1 MSASKAIRQL
11 IADTVALA
19 MEPGKLR
26 RCDRDTEQA
35 GPERGINKP
44 RIGGGMM
51 NKIKYSCFLVAMAA
65 GTASIAPAPA
75 QTFPNK
81 PVRWIL
87 PYPPGG
93 GSDTIARPFARKLSE
108 NIGQQVIIDNRGGA
122 GGNIG
127 MEAAARAAPDGHTVV
142 MGLTAQLAVNPALF
156 PKIPYDPI
164 RDFEPIMLLANGGY
178 LLVAHPSLPVKTV
191 TDLIAIARKRPG
203 ELLYAS
209 SGNGSGGHLASELF
223 NAMAGIRT
231 THVPYKGGAQA
242 MVDTMAGQTQLLF
255 TPPISS
261 ATHIESGRLRAIAVS
276 TTKRLSSMPN
286 LPTITESGVPGYD
299 AGVWYAMLAPKGT
312 PQSIVVRLHEEYRK
326 VLADTGIRS
335 FLTKSGVEPDG
346 GTPEELGKYMR
357 SEITKWAQVI
367 KAARITLD

>member
-1 MSASKAIRQL
+1 
-11 IADTVALA
+11 
-19 MEPGKLR
+19 
-26 RCDRDTEQA
+26 
-35 GPERGINKP
+35 
-44 RIGGGMM
+44 M
-51 NKIKYSCFLVAMAA
+51 NKIKYLYLLAA
-65 GTASIAPAPA
+65 VTAIAAPVTPALAQAFPGKSI
-75 QTFPNK
+75 
-81 PVRWIL
+81 RWIL

-127 MEAAARAAPDGHTVV
+127 MEAAARAAPDGYTVV

-156 PKIPYDPI
+156 TKIPYDPI

-178 LLVAHPSLPVKTV
+178 LLVAHPSLPAKTV

-223 NAMAGIRT
+223 NVMAGVRI
-231 THVPYKGGAQA
+231 THVPYKGGGQA
-242 MVDTMAGQTQLLF
+242 MVDTVAGQTQLLF

-261 ATHIESGRLRAIAVS
+261 AGHVESGRLRAIAIS
-276 TTKRLSSMPN
+276 TTKRLSSMPK
-286 LPTITESGVPGYD
+286 LPTIAESGVPGYD
-299 AGVWYAMLAPKGT
+299 SGVWYAMLAPRGT
-312 PQSIVVRLHEEYRK
+312 PQNIIARLHEEFRK
-326 VLADTGIRS
+326 VLGDSAIRG

-346 GTPEELGKYMR
+346 GTPDELSKYMR
-357 SEITKWAQVI
+357 SELAKWAKVI
-367 KAARITLD
+367 KAANITVD

>member
-1 MSASKAIRQL
+1 VTAI
-11 IADTVALA
+11 AAPVTPALA
-19 MEPGKLR
+19 QAFPGK
-26 RCDRDTEQA
+26 
-35 GPERGINKP
+35 
-44 RIGGGMM
+44 
-51 NKIKYSCFLVAMAA
+51 
-65 GTASIAPAPA
+65 SI
-75 QTFPNK
+75 
-81 PVRWIL
+81 RWIL

-127 MEAAARAAPDGHTVV
+127 MEAAARAAPDGYTVV

-156 PKIPYDPI
+156 TKIPYDPI

-178 LLVAHPSLPVKTV
+178 LLVAHPSLPAKTV

-223 NAMAGIRT
+223 NVMAGVRI
-231 THVPYKGGAQA
+231 THVPYKGGGQA
-242 MVDTMAGQTQLLF
+242 MVDTVAGQTQLLF

-261 ATHIESGRLRAIAVS
+261 AGHVESGRLRAIAIS
-276 TTKRLSSMPN
+276 TTKRLSSMPK
-286 LPTITESGVPGYD
+286 LPTIAESGVPGYD
-299 AGVWYAMLAPKGT
+299 SGVWYAMLAPRGT
-312 PQSIVVRLHEEYRK
+312 PQNIIARLHEEFRK
-326 VLADTGIRS
+326 VLGDSAIRG

-346 GTPEELGKYMR
+346 GTPDELSKYMR
-357 SEITKWAQVI
+357 SELAKWAKVI
-367 KAARITLD
+367 KAANITVD